1 MIEAAAFAWGR
12 LIGRYGR
19 RVTQGDQ
26 VRLAFASWLPQTP
39 VIWVGW
45 HELNLVT
52 VALHGVIRSRPA
64 LAFIPTGIAGAA
76 VRGWIGEFGIVPVAV
91 AGGALDG
98 LALRRMREG
107 LKNGSDVIIAVDGP
121 AGPRRRVRP
130 GALWLAA
137 AAGVPIMPIGCAARP
152 AFRVPRWDRHL
163 VPLPGAAIAAAIG
176 TPITHG
182 LEPKSRAAAERL
194 AAALDGLMERAAAM
208 LDSPDAGEAA
218 RPPERLAE

>member
-1 MIEAAAFAWGR
+1 VIAAAAFAWGR

-19 RVTQGDQ
+19 KVIYGDQ
-26 VRLAFASWLPQTP
+26 VRIAFESWLPPTP
-39 VIWVGW
+39 VIWVAW

-52 VALHGVIRSRPA
+52 VALHGVLRSRPA
-64 LAFIPTGIAGAA
+64 LAFIPTGIPGAA
-76 VRGWIGEFGIVPVAV
+76 VGGWIGEFGLVPVAV

-152 AFRVPRWDRHL
+152 AIRVPRWDRHL

-176 TPITHG
+176 SPITHG
-182 LEPKSRAAAERL
+182 LEPKSQAAAERL
-194 AAALDGLMERAAAM
+194 ATTLDGLLERSSAM
-208 LDSPDAGEAA
+208 LDSADAGEAG
-218 RPPERLAE
+218 RPPGRLAE